1 MNLKSA
7 GMKLFPKNKY
17 SPEVRSQAHFAWIS
31 KTIHATEGGKLV
43 ASKGLTYVK
52 SIHGELV

>member
-1 MNLKSA
+1 MQIRSS
-7 GMKLFPKNKY
+7 GMKLFSQNKY
-17 SPEVRSQAHFAWIS
+17 GPEVRSQAHYAWIS